1 MTGTQWSI
9 SIMVIVQ
16 TINSATQFADMFKQS
31 SRADQ
36 FSYEALEAIYE
47 YLEDYSRDTGEDV
60 EFDVVA
66 ICCDWYEMTW
76 QEVADQYSVDLSDVA
91 DEDKAGAVWD
101 FLTDESAGVYRVGDD
116 SFVFVQ
122 F

>member
-9 SIMVIVQ
+9 SIMAIVQ

-36 FSYEALEAIYE
+36 FSYEALEAIYD
-47 YLEDYSRDTGEDV
+47 YLEEYSNDNGENV
-60 EFDVVA
+60 ELDIVA

-101 FLTDESAGVYRVGDD
+101 FLTDESAGAYRVGDD

>member
-1 MTGTQWSI
+1 MA
-9 SIMVIVQ
+9 IVQ

-47 YLEDYSRDTGEDV
+47 YLDDFSRNTGENIELDIV
-60 EFDVVA
+60 S
-66 ICCDWYEMTW
+66 ICCEWYEMTW
-76 QEVADQYSVDLSDVA
+76 QEVAEQYNVDLSDCTDD
-91 DEDKAGAVWD
+91 DECIKAIDAYLWEETQSINLDNG
-101 FLTDESAGVYRVGDD
+101 

-122 F
+122 L

>member
-1 MTGTQWSI
+1 MA
-9 SIMVIVQ
+9 IVQ
-16 TINSATQFADMFKQS
+16 TITSASQFADMFKQS
-31 SRADQ
+31 SRAGQ
-36 FSYEALEAIYE
+36 FSYEALEAIYD

-66 ICCDWYEMTW
+66 ICCDWQEATW
-76 QEVADQYSVDLSDVA
+76 QEVADQYKVDLSDVE
-91 DEDKAGAVWD
+91 DEDKPDAVWD
-101 FLTDESAGVYRVGDD
+101 FLTDESAGAYRVSDG

>member
-1 MTGTQWSI
+1 MA
-9 SIMVIVQ
+9 IVQ

-36 FSYEALEAIYE
+36 FSYEALEAIYD
-47 YLEDYSRDTGEDV
+47 YFEDYSRDTGEDV

-66 ICCDWYEMTW
+66 ICCDWQEATW
-76 QEVADQYSVDLSDVA
+76 GEVAEQYGVDLSDVA
-91 DEDKAGAVWD
+91 DEDKPDAVYD
-101 FLTDESAGVYRVGDD
+101 FLVDESAGAYRVGDD
-116 SFVFVQ
+116 SFVFVA

>member
-1 MTGTQWSI
+1 MA
-9 SIMVIVQ
+9 IVQ
-16 TINSATQFADMFKQS
+16 TINSASQFADMFKQS

-36 FSYEALEAIYE
+36 FSYEALEAIYG
-47 YLEDYSRDTGEDV
+47 YFEDYSRDTGEDV

-66 ICCDWYEMTW
+66 ICCDWQEATW
-76 QEVADQYSVDLSDVA
+76 GEVAEQYGLDLSDVA

-101 FLTDESAGVYRVGDD
+101 FLTDESAGAYRVGDD